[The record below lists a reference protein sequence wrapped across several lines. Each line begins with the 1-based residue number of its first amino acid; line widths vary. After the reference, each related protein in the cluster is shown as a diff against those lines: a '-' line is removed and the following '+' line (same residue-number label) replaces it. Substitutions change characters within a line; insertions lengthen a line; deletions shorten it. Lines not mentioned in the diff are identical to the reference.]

1 MWYED
6 LNFIENPFRDNSS
19 TELISYND
27 IIEDLLYNINAGN
40 IVVIEGGDGR
50 GKTSLLNVVINRF
63 RGQGRVVYINGNKV
77 ENPNIENVLMDKY
90 GFWGRLFN
98 KMPND
103 MILLMDEVEEL
114 SEKNLERIKYFYDQ
128 NYIKAIVFTTKDRKN
143 PNFSPS
149 LKERIAKIIPLKELR
164 DDDAVRIIKSRLG
177 NIELFANE
185 DIKII
190 FKHSDKNVKLLL
202 ENCEKI
208 AEIVVERKLEK
219 ADKEII
225 EGVIGKKESKVVNEE
240 KQEKLDVEKKE
251 EKIKGKKQVKKKEK
265 LEKKENP
272 KGQIKIIYDDVAEN
286 YY

>member
-6 LNFIENPFRDNSS
+6 LNFIENPFKDSSS

-27 IIEDLLYNINAGN
+27 IIDDLLYNINAGN
-40 IVVIEGGDGR
+40 IVVIEGEDGR
-50 GKTSLLNVVINRF
+50 GKTSLLNIVINRF
-63 RGQGRVVYINGNKV
+63 RGQGRVVYINGNKI
-77 ENPNIENVLMDKY
+77 ENPNIENVLMDRY
-90 GFWGRLFN
+90 GFWGRIFN
-98 KMPND
+98 KMPRD

-114 SEKNLERIKYFYDQ
+114 SERNLERIKYFYDQ
-128 NYIKAIVFTTKDRKN
+128 NYIKAIVFTTKDRKT

-149 LKERIAKIIPLKELR
+149 LKERIAKIITLKELR
-164 DDDAVRIIKSRLG
+164 EDDAVRIIKLRLG
-177 NIELFANE
+177 NVELFSNE
-185 DIKII
+185 DIKAI
-190 FKHSDKNVKLLL
+190 FRHSDKNVKLFL

-219 ADKEII
+219 ADKDII
-225 EGVIGKKESKVVNEE
+225 EGIIGKKEKIVHEE

-251 EKIKGKKQVKKKEK
+251 EKVKGKKQIKKKEK
-265 LEKKENP
+265 LEEKDKP